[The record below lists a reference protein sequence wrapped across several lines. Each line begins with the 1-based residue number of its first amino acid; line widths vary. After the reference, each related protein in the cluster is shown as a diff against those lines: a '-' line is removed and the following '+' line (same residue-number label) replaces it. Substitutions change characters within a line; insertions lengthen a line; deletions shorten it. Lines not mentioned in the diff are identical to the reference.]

1 MTITILSEI
10 VNGYKISIRQES
22 GSPAYIVED
31 FPQVSTEL
39 YGYSITRNI
48 YSTLAGAKRRYSTL
62 KRKYQR

>member
-31 FPQVSTEL
+31 FPKISADI
-39 YGYSITRNI
+39 YGYSISRN
-48 YSTLAGAKRRYSTL
+48 YYTTLEKAQRRYNTL
-62 KRKYQR
+62 KRKYK

>member
-1 MTITILSEI
+1 MTITIKTEI
-10 VNGYKISIRQES
+10 VNGIKISIRQDS

-31 FPQVSTEL
+31 FPKVSAEL

-48 YSTLAGAKRRYSTL
+48 YSTLEKAKRRYSTL

>member
-31 FPQVSTEL
+31 IPQISGDI
-39 YGYSITRNI
+39 YGYPLSRNY
-48 YSTLAGAKRRYSTL
+48 YSTIEKARRHYNTL
-62 KRKYQR
+62 VRKYR

>member
-31 FPQVSTEL
+31 FPKVSADI
-39 YGYSITRNI
+39 YGYSISRNY
-48 YSTLAGAKRRYSTL
+48 YSTIKKARRRYNTL
-62 KRKYQR
+62 KKKYK

>member
-31 FPQVSTEL
+31 FPKVSADI
-39 YGYSITRNI
+39 YGYSISRNY
-48 YSTLAGAKRRYSTL
+48 YSTIEKARRRYNTL
-62 KRKYQR
+62 KRKYK